1 MSTEYKE
8 YLNNNSDV
16 MSLYPIEATIQSISS
31 SLMIMNNSYITD
43 QSSFISSYLS
53 NITIDSVEISS
64 IVTDIDVI
72 KMTQSSLVIKN
83 VTVTSISTTSNG
95 MFLNVAFESI
105 LSINN
110 LYYQDCQAKLLRALS
125 SQVSIVD
132 SVFDSINIHD
142 DLITMND

>member
-64 IVTDIDVI
+64 IETDIDVI
-72 KMTQSSLVIKN
+72 KMTQSSLIINN
-83 VTVTSISTTSNG
+83 VTATSISSTSNG
-95 MFLNVAFESI
+95 MLLNVGFETL
-105 LSINN
+105 LSVNN

-125 SQVSIVD
+125 SEVSILD
-132 SVFDSINIHD
+132 SVFNSISIHD

>member
-64 IVTDIDVI
+64 IVTDIDVL
-72 KMTQSSLVIKN
+72 KMTQSSLVIN
-83 VTVTSISTTSNG
+83 NITATSISTTSNG
-95 MFLNVAFESI
+95 MLLNVGFETL
-105 LSINN
+105 LSVNN

-125 SQVSIVD
+125 SEVSILD
-132 SVFDSINIHD
+132 SVFNSISIHD